1 MNRKVKHT
9 PEERLKIVLEGLQG
23 DDSVAEVCRRYGI
36 YPTEYYRYKG
46 LALKG
51 ALEGLKA
58 NPKKKDKEGERK
70 DLELEKLKKVI
81 VELTIENQ
89 LLKKSEI

>member
-1 MNRKVKHT
+1 MGF
-9 PEERLKIVLEGLQG
+9 I
-23 DDSVAEVCRRYGI
+23 RR
-36 YPTEYYRYKG
+36 EYYRFKA

-58 NPKKKDKEGERK
+58 NPKKKDKEGKKK

-81 VELTIENQ
+81 VELTMENQ